1 VSGGGKMTKTNQAG
15 GAGTGD
21 GGGSGGR
28 WLDDAAA
35 PGAQALR
42 RALDEAGQDDDTAFS
57 KQRVWNRVQMP
68 WAGQS
73 PLAPAPR
80 TRWIPLLALG
90 AIALC
95 ATGALVGSR
104 FLDLRAPTAV
114 APAGSE
120 SSSPAGA
127 DVVTLPPPATIALTT
142 GPDELAR
149 HRLARGVAVELAE
162 RSALIPGDET
172 TPPEVKVGKVRFS
185 VPHQA
190 PGRRYLVR
198 AGAYQ
203 VVVIGTT
210 FDVAVDDAGVAVAVT
225 TGVVA
230 VEDAASGR
238 QLSRLVP
245 GMRWSSGTRDEAVG
259 PHRPAG
265 ASSSP
270 SRRAAR
276 GRLAR
281 AAAPAAKAKADP
293 VTARAFD
300 DADAARAKDPQAA
313 IARYQRLV
321 DLGGPMAEMALYEIG
336 VVQAEDL
343 HDQPAALQTWQRH
356 RAQYPAGLLRAEGD
370 LSIFEALARTGKVG
384 PALDEARG
392 FLAHHPGSERR
403 AEVARAAGDLARTRG
418 DCRTAIG
425 FYDLAAQLR
434 SDLPDV
440 DDAAFHR
447 AACLRALA
455 DARATATARDYL
467 TRFPFGRHAAA
478 AQRLL
483 AGGKVDPQGE

>member
-15 GAGTGD
+15 GAGD
-21 GGGSGGR
+21 GSGSGGR
-28 WLDDAAA
+28 WLDDAAV

-42 RALDEAGQDDDTAFS
+42 RALDEAGQDDDTAFA

-73 PLAPAPR
+73 PLSPAPR
-80 TRWIPLLALG
+80 TRWIPLLAVAG
-90 AIALC
+90 IALC

-104 FLDLRAPTAV
+104 FLNPRAPIAG
-114 APAGSE
+114 APAASE
-120 SSSPAGA
+120 SSPTGA

-149 HRLARGVAVELAE
+149 HRLARGVAVELAA

-245 GMRWSSGTRDEAVG
+245 GMRWSSGARDEAVG
-259 PHRPAG
+259 PPRPAG

-276 GRLAR
+276 ARLALAD
-281 AAAPAAKAKADP
+281 AAAAKAKADP

-300 DADAARAKDPQAA
+300 DADAVRAKDPQAA
-313 IARYQRLV
+313 IARYQRVV

-356 RAQYPAGLLRAEGD
+356 RAQYPGGLLRAEGD

-392 FLAHHPGSERR
+392 FLARHPGSERR

-447 AACLRALA
+447 AACLRALG
-455 DARATATARDYL
+455 DAKATAAARDYL
-467 TRFPFGRHAAA
+467 TRFPFGRHAAP